1 MWSGVCV
8 DTRAIGWEDVIWTG
22 LGQGQGQ
29 GQDQGQSQGLAIHY
43 FNQGQTDMCIID
55 QYKESPTIHCEALHK
70 KIQYVSNCTL
80 GYILVSHGVG
90 TYLSYKN
97 QKFSAPNKGFA
108 RATKKSS
115 VYPAAHK
122 RQ

>member
-1 MWSGVCV
+1 MTKSRSADLEV
-8 DTRAIGWEDVIWTG
+8 TKKPH
-22 LGQGQGQ
+22 LGAPNSAFSLKRETFPMRVGI
-29 GQDQGQSQGLAIHY
+29 AENY
-43 FNQGQTDMCIID
+43 
-55 QYKESPTIHCEALHK
+55 K

-97 QKFSAPNKGFA
+97 QKFSAPNKVIA